1 MKAGS
6 VTTLLCSGS
15 ILALVALAPA
25 AASAQAGSPDQPQTT
40 APPAEAS
47 PDQPQTTPAVAEAE
61 VEQVVVTGSRI
72 GRTSLTATSPVAV
85 LGREDIALD
94 RALNIEEV
102 LTELPQFSNGI
113 GAVSTGSDARGATT
127 LDLRGLGQNR
137 TLVLINGTRAVP
149 FSFRNSVDVNA
160 IPAPLIERVEV
171 LTGGASAVYGADA
184 VAGVVNFILR
194 DDFEGFE
201 TSAIY
206 NVSDEGDAANYG
218 VNLTVGANLQDGRG
232 NVTGYLGW
240 SKREGL
246 LKSERDFAAPEVN
259 DAGVPNS
266 TRPAGGQFTRSDNAS
281 VFNVGGTRQPRFAFT
296 EQGAL
301 TSAVQTSVFSPFEAL
316 VQPLERLTGAMF
328 FNYDLFG
335 TVEAY
340 GRATAVYTE
349 IEDQLPPATSAVSF
363 LVQRDNPF
371 LTPELRSVVAGAFNR
386 TRTGALGGTDAFQ
399 ASASRAFPEL
409 GLIRF
414 ETERTTFQGQ
424 FGLRGRFTDN
434 VGWDGYLQ
442 YGRTSDI
449 VDIGGE
455 GVVARAAQAANATVD
470 AAGRPVCV
478 DPSGGCV
485 PVNLFGPGS
494 ISPAARAFIQ
504 QPLQQSRER
513 DQLVAA
519 IALTGDTG
527 DLFSLPAGP
536 VGFALGYEYR
546 EETGEVE
553 FDSAIQQG
561 QTFNQGRRP
570 NFGGGYEVSELFGE
584 VSVPLLRDLPLV
596 QQLNFEA
603 AYRRSDYS
611 TAGEVDAYKLG
622 GNWAINENLRFRGAF
637 QTVVRAPNIGEL
649 FGALGSVGLP
659 GSVTDPCANPAA
671 SGASPEVCRA
681 TGAPAAP
688 YTQNTVGAL
697 FLFGGNVNLQPEE
710 GETYTVGAVFTPTF
724 LPGFSATVDYYDIQ
738 IDNAINAVLPQP
750 TLDTCYVIVRDASNP
765 FCGRV
770 SRGAN
775 GQITAVNSTDVNVQ
789 LLTVEGLDVSARYAI
804 NLPANLPGDRVV
816 LDYAAD
822 FLLSQTFKNGAAA
835 AEVDCTGRF
844 GAACALGGVSR
855 VLPEYRHRVN
865 TAWTSGPL
873 TLRGTWRRIG
883 EADDASRAT
892 IFAVEEI
899 EAQNYFDLAA
909 AYDVNP
915 SVRVIAGVENLFDEE
930 PPILGSN
937 QADANTF
944 PATYDVIG
952 RRLGVSVTLR
962 R

>member
-1 MKAGS
+1 MKVGTL
-6 VTTLLCSGS
+6 TTLLGSGS
-15 ILALVALAPA
+15 VAALLALAPA
-25 AASAQAGSPDQPQTT
+25 GASAQSTAADAQATPVQTESPDQPQTT
-40 APPAEAS
+40 
-47 PDQPQTTPAVAEAE
+47 TPEVESE

-94 RALNIEEV
+94 RALNVEDV
-102 LTELPQFSNGI
+102 LNELPQFSNGI

-201 TSAIY
+201 ANLTY

-218 VNLTVGANLQDGRG
+218 MNLTVGSNLDSGRG

-246 LKSERDFAAPEVN
+246 FKSDRDFAAPEVN
-259 DAGVPNS
+259 DLGVPNS
-266 TRPAGGQFTRSDNAS
+266 TRPRGGQFTRSDNAN
-281 VFNVGGTRQPRFAFT
+281 VFNFGGALQPRFAFT

-316 VQPLERLTGAMF
+316 VQPLERMTGAVF
-328 FNYDLFG
+328 FNYDLIG
-335 TVEAY
+335 SLEAY
-340 GRATAVYTE
+340 GRVTGSYTE
-349 IEDQLPPATSAVSF
+349 IEDQLPPATSAVTF
-363 LVQRDNPF
+363 LVQRNNPF
-371 LTPELRSVVAGAFNR
+371 LTPELRTVVGGAFNR
-386 TRTGALGGTDAFQ
+386 TSAGVLGGTDAFQ
-399 ASASRAFPEL
+399 ASVSRAFVEL
-409 GLIRF
+409 GLIQYQ
-414 ETERTTFQGQ
+414 TERTSFQGQ
-424 FGLRGRFTDN
+424 FGLRGRVTDN
-434 VGWDGYLQ
+434 VGWDGYLSTAAPATPW
-442 YGRTSDI
+442 TSW
-449 VDIGGE
+449 E
-455 GVVARAAQAANATVD
+455 RASSRRVAQAANATVD
-470 AAGRPVCV
+470 AAGRPVCF
-478 DPSGGCV
+478 DPTGGCV

-494 ISPAARAFIQ
+494 ISPQALAFIR

-513 DQLVAA
+513 DQMVAA
-519 IALTGDTG
+519 IAVTGETTDFFT
-527 DLFSLPAGP
+527 LPAGP

-546 EETGEVE
+546 DETGEVE
-553 FDSAIQQG
+553 FDSAIQRG
-561 QTFNQGRRP
+561 QTFNQGGRP
-570 NFGGGYEVSELFGE
+570 NFGGGFDVSELFGE
-584 VSVPLLRDLPLV
+584 INVPLLRDLPLV
-596 QQLNFEA
+596 QRLNFEA

-622 GNWAINENLRFRGAF
+622 GAWAVNDSLRFRGAF

-649 FGALGSVGLP
+649 FGALGSVALP
-659 GSVTDPCANPAA
+659 AAVTDPCTNPAVT
-671 SGASPEVCRA
+671 GASADVCRA

-688 YTQNTVGAL
+688 YVQNTVGAL
-697 FLFGGNVNLQPEE
+697 FLFGGNPNLQPEE

-724 LPGFSATVDYYDIQ
+724 LPGFSATVDYYDIK

-750 TLDTCYVIVRDASNP
+750 TLDTCYIIVRDAANP
-765 FCGRV
+765 FCDRIT
-770 SRGAN
+770 RGAN

-789 LLTVEGLDVSARYAI
+789 LITVEGVDVSARYRFD
-804 NLPANLPGDRVV
+804 LPDNLPGDRVV

-822 FLLSQTFKNGAAA
+822 FLMSQTFKNGAAA
-835 AEVDCTGRF
+835 SSVDCTGRF

-865 TAWTSGPL
+865 AAWTDGPL
-873 TLRGTWRRIG
+873 TVRGTWRVIG
-883 EADDASRAT
+883 EAEDASPTVFR
-892 IFAVEEI
+892 VEKVET
-899 EAQNYFDLAA
+899 QHYFDLAA
-909 AYDVNP
+909 SYDVNP

-930 PPILGSN
+930 PPILGGN
-937 QADANTF
+937 AADANTF